1 MNLDELKNKIAD
13 ILGVSNSQREL
24 SFDIFVEKL
33 VQGLVDGITI
43 KVPGVGFFQFK
54 EQTKKINA
62 TIVFTP
68 PVESLKRETKNLYL
82 TIDVSKRNKNST
94 EFDSQVFSLGIGKPL
109 IPLSIEEETS
119 DLETSYAMLR
129 KSIEERAQ
137 EVIIESDQI
146 PNYNIWNDFYDSPNK
161 TENEQNISQ
170 QLDNLT
176 ADIKFDSLRNSDLIE
191 DDKFDIKRSL
201 MDSPDGNEFAKQLN
215 DLLIQSKIKLFGENA
230 GKKEEPDTPEHENKF
245 NYKSND
251 TNIELVKSN
260 DEEPNNFE
268 FDETEL
274 LKLDLPDTTI
284 TLEQMLEEELNEKK
298 PQDLNESS
306 TQDHVN
312 SSNTKDVFIID
323 SSFEKIIEKF
333 DERVGDDNSKIIKED
348 SKENDSDDYSTDT
361 LNEKV
366 NFDIGLPNLPEDD
379 NKDDEVEITLP
390 EYASKIIEE
399 ELITHQFI
407 NENAF
412 EDVGKNTSE
421 AELNID
427 EEIIW
432 EDVVDEQNDKIDWN
446 WGDELKEEFGVIP
459 FGDDGVLNS
468 SDSITNEDDLNLVD
482 EIVEEL
488 PDQDIGTFDKLHEE
502 QLEKKLKEELENEL
516 IEAKKQQEIERR
528 ITQEI
533 AAERRKTRTHYEERR
548 EEFESTE
555 SEMRSTKTSN
565 LRAVIEAKREFDQ
578 ETSYK
583 SSNTLFSSKYEFIEE
598 KPASRKSKIAIGLSK
613 EFTDEQPR
621 SYFTNEVVPIQKP
634 AENSKFYKTLIIIL
648 SVALVVA
655 ISLTTYILLKN
666 SGTTST
672 AQNEVENTD
681 GVDNFASGTPANPY
695 SSESFIDDP
704 TAIIPGEV
712 SDFPRVASIDEGN
725 NQTKLAQKN
734 EVVIPTQKPAVNK
747 PQKNEVLPAN
757 KTNIKVVPP
766 VQNNSNVIVSSSG
779 TETRISNSLYFD
791 GKNYFAQISSW
802 RNRIKADQE
811 IIQLRDSGTNAY
823 IQEVNLPEK
832 GGIWYRVRVGPFKT
846 QREAEVFLTNF
857 N

>member
-43 KVPGVGFFQFK
+43 KVPGVGFFQLK

-82 TIDVSKRNKNST
+82 TIDVSKKNKNST

-146 PNYNIWNDFYDSPNK
+146 PNYNIWNDFYDSSGK
-161 TENEQNISQ
+161 TEKEQNTSQ
-170 QLDNLT
+170 ELDKLT
-176 ADIKFDSLRNSDLIE
+176 ADLKFDSLRNPDLI
-191 DDKFDIKRSL
+191 DDDSFDIRHSL
-201 MDSPDGNEFAKQLN
+201 IDTPDGADFTKQLN
-215 DLLIQSKIKLFGENA
+215 DLLVQSKIKLFGEKSGKQEESTPPDTENQINDNA
-230 GKKEEPDTPEHENKF
+230 VIINRNIKSDKIDTEEPLD
-245 NYKSND
+245 
-251 TNIELVKSN
+251 
-260 DEEPNNFE
+260 FE

-274 LKLDLPDTTI
+274 LKLDLPENTI
-284 TLEQMLEEELNEKK
+284 TVDQMLKDDLPGKGLKDSEITNTIERNDAVDGVKNFLNDKPVESFEEEVK
-298 PQDLNESS
+298 
-306 TQDHVN
+306 
-312 SSNTKDVFIID
+312 
-323 SSFEKIIEKF
+323 
-333 DERVGDDNSKIIKED
+333 
-348 SKENDSDDYSTDT
+348 
-361 LNEKV
+361 
-366 NFDIGLPNLPEDD
+366 FDIGLPHLLDD
-379 NKDDEVEITLP
+379 EQKDDEVEITLP

-407 NENAF
+407 DENNF
-412 EDVGKNTSE
+412 ESVGKNDDTGQSS
-421 AELNID
+421 D

-459 FGDDGVLNS
+459 FNEDVVLNNF
-468 SDSITNEDDLNLVD
+468 DSISEEGDLNLVD

-488 PDQDIGTFDKLHEE
+488 PDQKIGTYDKIHED
-502 QLEKKLKEELENEL
+502 QLEKKLKEELEHEF
-516 IEAKKQQEIERR
+516 IEEKRQQEIEKR

-533 AAERRKTRTHYEERR
+533 AAERRRTRIESEERR
-548 EEFESTE
+548 DDFEPSE
-555 SEMRSTKTSN
+555 SNSRSTKTSN

-578 ETSYK
+578 ETSYRA
-583 SSNTLFSSKYEFIEE
+583 SNTLFSSTYEFVEE
-598 KPASRKSKIAIGLSK
+598 KPAARKSKIAIGLSK
-613 EFTDEQPR
+613 EFTGEQPQ
-621 SYFTNEVVPIQKP
+621 SYFTKEVTPTPKP
-634 AENSKFYKTLIIIL
+634 AENFKFYRTLLIIL
-648 SVALVVA
+648 SIALVGA
-655 ISLTTYILLKN
+655 LSLTTYILLKN
-666 SGTTST
+666 SSLQNS
-672 AQNEVENTD
+672 AQGEVENNESN
-681 GVDNFASGTPANPY
+681 DNFIAGTPANPY

-712 SDFPRVASIDEGN
+712 SDFPRVANIDEKNSKIN
-725 NQTKLAQKN
+725 NTLKN
-734 EVVIPTQKPAVNK
+734 EGIAT
-747 PQKNEVLPAN
+747 PQKQDESKTANNKVLTNNRIEN
-757 KTNIKVVPP
+757 KIVPP
-766 VQNNSNVIVSSSG
+766 AQNNPNVKTSNSG
-779 TETRISNSLYFD
+779 NETRISNSLYYD

-846 QREAEVFLTNF
+846 QIEAETFLTKF
-857 N
+857 K